1 MEKLYDVTAMG
12 EMLIDLTLNG
22 HSGRGIICWRLVREA
37 RHAMY
42 WRCSIN

>member
-12 EMLIDLTLNG
+12 EMLIDFTLNG
-22 HSGRGIICWRLVREA
+22 QSEQGNNLRLVREA